1 MKIICATDFSPRAR
15 SAARVAIDLA
25 RSTAGTV
32 ELVHVAASPSADLL
46 ALTVDIGVFEHEIRE
61 GLEAKLAEEARG
73 LVGLVPV
80 TSYLGEG
87 GVEGALLAR
96 AKEVGAD
103 LIVLGAHGGPALARF
118 FLGGT
123 AERMVRCTDR
133 PVLVVPPGV
142 ERLGGEGADKRAL
155 RIMAAVDG
163 RPASAG
169 GVELVRRLR
178 SGMACDVTFLR
189 LYWPTE
195 EYLRLG
201 LSGSRDLAAPAPAV
215 VADLERA
222 LRLQVGVLPGA
233 GSTSYAIEPTWGD
246 PSSGLLAAA
255 SEHDA
260 DLIVM
265 GAESRHGLARI
276 AHPPVASRVV
286 KHAFGVPV
294 VFVPAPAP
302 EEGRH
307 EVPGVFPV
315 LAPTDLSPA
324 DDLAVPFAHSMVT
337 AHGGIVELCP
347 VHERTLSSPPYAH
360 DCQEGV
366 LSDSERVRIETEL
379 RALVPIDAGRAARSS

>member
-15 SAARVAIDLA
+15 SAARVALDLA
-25 RSTAGTV
+25 RATAGTV

-61 GLEAKLAEEARG
+61 GLEAKLADEAHG
-73 LVGLVPV
+73 LMGLVPV
-80 TSYLGEG
+80 TPYLAEG
-87 GVEGALLAR
+87 GIEAALLAR

-103 LIVLGAHGGPALARF
+103 LIVMGAHGGPALERF
-118 FLGGT
+118 FLGST

-142 ERLGGEGADKRAL
+142 ERLGGEGTDKRAL

-163 RPASAG
+163 RPASSG
-169 GVELVRRLR
+169 GVEFVRRLR

-189 LYWPTE
+189 LYWPTVE
-195 EYLRLG
+195 HLRLG
-201 LSGSRDLAAPAPAV
+201 RSGSRDLAALDPAV
-215 VADLERA
+215 VVDLERA

-233 GSTSYAIEPTWGD
+233 GSTGYAIEPTWND
-246 PSSGLLAAA
+246 PSSGLLVAA

-294 VFVPAPAP
+294 VFVPGPAP
-302 EEGRH
+302 DDTRH
-307 EVPGVFPV
+307 EVP
-315 LAPTDLSPA
+315 
-324 DDLAVPFAHSMVT
+324 
-337 AHGGIVELCP
+337 
-347 VHERTLSSPPYAH
+347 
-360 DCQEGV
+360 

-379 RALVPIDAGRAARSS
+379 RKLVPASAERAARFS